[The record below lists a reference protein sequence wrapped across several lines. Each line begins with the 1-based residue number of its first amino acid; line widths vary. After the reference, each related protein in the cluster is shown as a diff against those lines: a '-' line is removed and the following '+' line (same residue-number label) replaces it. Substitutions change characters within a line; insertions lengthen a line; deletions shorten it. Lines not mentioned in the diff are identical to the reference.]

1 MDSSNE
7 EVSSELYKCL
17 RFLRF
22 LRREEFSGP
31 DCSACAAGRSVS
43 CILDRSESRQML
55 AVAGVYGC
63 ISSTLGSEAVSDT
76 QYGFFL
82 STPVRAK

>member
-1 MDSSNE
+1 MED
-7 EVSSELYKCL
+7 SSELYKCL

-22 LRREEFSGP
+22 FRREGFSGP

-43 CILDRSESRQML
+43 CILDRSDSRHIL
-55 AVAGVYGC
+55 AVAGLLVRS
-63 ISSTLGSEAVSDT
+63 ISTLGSEAVSVT
-76 QYGFFL
+76 QYGLCL